1 MASPQVLD
9 AIRAQLAPHAPFAQ
23 MAPADLDRLVESVS
37 IVYFEP
43 GALIITP
50 DDGPPDACYIV
61 KQGVVRGERRSSVYS
76 QRNVELTA
84 GEMFPVGSVLT
95 DRPVLSHY
103 VALGD
108 VFLFKLPK
116 IDFLA
121 LVRASD
127 PFAVFCQRRLSALLD
142 LSQAQV
148 QAAYAQQATLT
159 QSLNMTLGNLVRRE
173 AIACTADDTLET
185 AFRTMERA
193 SVGSIIVIDDDM
205 AQADEPVVGILTR
218 ADLISKVILPQ
229 VPLSAPVRSVMTS
242 PVIMLDAR
250 ATAGDA
256 ILAMAQHGVKH
267 LPVVRG
273 ARVLG
278 VVSERDLFA
287 LQRLTVRQI
296 GDAIRN
302 AASPDVL
309 IQVADDIRHLSR
321 NLVAQGAGAG
331 QITSLISRLNDLLT
345 ARLVELI
352 APRFGVRLDEIC
364 WIALGSEGR
373 EEQTIATDQDNGLI
387 VADGAETPIAACLA
401 MAQAVN
407 QALDQAGYPLCKGGV
422 MAGNPQWCLHAAD
435 WREIFG
441 RWIDGA
447 DPEALLNASI
457 FFDLRAVAGGQL
469 LATELR
475 EFIARHAASQT
486 RFLKLLADSALR
498 NRAHQSR
505 AEKWGGSLLGS
516 LLGDDAEPV
525 DLKLHGTMAFVD
537 AARVYGLALGLDST
551 STVARLRGAADQNR
565 LPTVEV
571 NAWIDA
577 FQFLQ
582 LMRLR
587 VQHAGVEAE
596 NANRLDPTTLSDLDR
611 RILKEALR
619 LARTV
624 QQRLEIDYHA

>member
-1 MASPQVLD
+1 MTGVQTCALP
-9 AIRAQLAPHAPFAQ
+9 IY
-23 MAPADLDRLVESVS
+23 RLVESVS

-121 LVRASD
+121 LVRVSD
-127 PFAVFCQRRLSALLD
+127 PFAVFCRRRLSALLD

-352 APRFGVRLDEIC
+352 APRFSVRLDEIC
-364 WIALGSEGR
+364 WIALGSEGDR
-373 EEQTIATDQDNGLI
+373 KST
-387 VADGAETPIAACLA
+387 
-401 MAQAVN
+401 
-407 QALDQAGYPLCKGGV
+407 
-422 MAGNPQWCLHAAD
+422 
-435 WREIFG
+435 R
-441 RWIDGA
+441 
-447 DPEALLNASI
+447 LNSSHSSVS
-457 FFDLRAVAGGQL
+457 RMP
-469 LATELR
+469 
-475 EFIARHAASQT
+475 S
-486 RFLKLLADSALR
+486 SA
-498 NRAHQSR
+498 
-505 AEKWGGSLLGS
+505 
-516 LLGDDAEPV
+516 
-525 DLKLHGTMAFVD
+525 
-537 AARVYGLALGLDST
+537 
-551 STVARLRGAADQNR
+551 
-565 LPTVEV
+565 
-571 NAWIDA
+571 
-577 FQFLQ
+577 
-582 LMRLR
+582 
-587 VQHAGVEAE
+587 
-596 NANRLDPTTLSDLDR
+596 
-611 RILKEALR
+611 
-619 LARTV
+619 
-624 QQRLEIDYHA
+624 

>member
-1 MASPQVLD
+1 MASPQVME
-9 AIRAQLAPHAPFAQ
+9 AIRSQLARHAPFAQ
-23 MAPADLDRLVESVS
+23 MAAADLDALVERVSV
-37 IVYFEP
+37 VYYEP

-50 DDGPPDACYIV
+50 DDGPPSACYIV
-61 KQGVVRGERRSSVYS
+61 KQGVVRGERRSTLQP
-76 QRNVELTA
+76 QRNVELAA
-84 GEMFPVGSVLT
+84 GEMFPVGSLLA

-103 VALGD
+103 HALGD

-116 IDFLA
+116 SDFLS

-127 PFAVFCQRRLSALLD
+127 PFAVFCRRRLSALLD

-159 QSLNMTLGNLVRRE
+159 QSLNQTLGNLVRRQ
-173 AIACTADDTLET
+173 AITCAADDTLES
-185 AFRTMERA
+185 AFRTMEQA
-193 SVGSIIVIDDDM
+193 NVGSIVVTDDDM
-205 AQADEPVVGILTR
+205 AQADEPVIGILTR

-229 VPLSAPVRSVMTS
+229 VSLAAPVRDVMTS
-242 PVIMLDAR
+242 PVIVLDAR
-250 ATAGDA
+250 ATAADA
-256 ILAMAQHGVKH
+256 ILAMAQHGVRH

-302 AASPDVL
+302 AADPEVL
-309 IQVADDIRHLSR
+309 VQTADDIRSLSR
-321 NLVAQGAGAG
+321 NLVAQGVGAG
-331 QITSLISRLNDLLT
+331 QITSLISRLNDQLT
-345 ARLVELI
+345 ARLVDLI
-352 APRFGVRLDEIC
+352 APRHGVHLDEIC

-387 VADGAETPIAACLA
+387 LADDAQTSIEACLA
-401 MAQAVN
+401 MAREVN
-407 QALDQAGYPLCKGGV
+407 QALDRAGYPLCKGGV
-422 MAGNPQWCLHAAD
+422 MAGNPQWCLRAMD
-435 WREIFG
+435 WQETFA
-441 RWIDGA
+441 RWIDGG
-447 DPEALLNASI
+447 DPEALLNASV
-457 FFDLRAVAGGQL
+457 FFDLRAVAGTQL
-469 LATELR
+469 LAGDLR
-475 EFIARHAASQT
+475 AYIAEHAARNT
-486 RFLKLLADSALR
+486 RFLKQLSDSALR

-505 AEKWGGSLLGS
+505 AEKWGGHLLGS
-516 LLGDDAEPV
+516 LLGSDEDPV
-525 DLKLHGTMAFVD
+525 DLKLHGTMPFVD
-537 AARVYGLALGLDST
+537 AARVYALAEGLDT
-551 STVARLRGAADQNR
+551 TNTAQRLRGAAEQGR
-565 LPTVEV
+565 LPMVEV
-571 NAWIDA
+571 TAWIDA

-587 VQHAGVEAE
+587 VQHAAVDTGD
-596 NANRLDPTTLSDLDR
+596 ANRLDPTTLSDLDR

>member
-9 AIRAQLAPHAPFAQ
+9 AIRLQLAAHAPFAQ
-23 MAPADLDRLVESVS
+23 MAPADLDRLVERVS

-50 DDGPPDACYIV
+50 DDGPPGACYIV
-61 KQGVVRGERRSSVYS
+61 KQGVVRGERRSGLHPE
-76 QRNVELTA
+76 RNIELTA
-84 GEMFPVGSVLT
+84 GEMFPVGSLLAE
-95 DRPVLSHY
+95 RPVLSHY
-103 VALGD
+103 QALGD

-116 IDFLA
+116 ADFLG
-121 LVRASD
+121 LVRSSD
-127 PFAVFCQRRLSALLD
+127 PFAIFCRRRLSALLD

-173 AIACTADDTLET
+173 AITCTADDTLET

-193 SVGSIIVIDDDM
+193 NVGSIVVTDDDM
-205 AQADEPVVGILTR
+205 AQADEPVIGILTR

-229 VPLSAPVRSVMTS
+229 VALQAPVRAVMTT
-242 PVIMLDAR
+242 PVIVLDAR

-296 GDAIRN
+296 GDAIRA
-302 AASPDVL
+302 AASPEAL
-309 IQVADDIRHLSR
+309 TQAADDIRHLSR

-331 QITSLISRLNDLLT
+331 QITSLISRLNDQLT
-345 ARLVELI
+345 ARLVDLI

-387 VADGAETPIAACLA
+387 LADAAQTSIEACLA

-407 QALDQAGYPLCKGGV
+407 QALDRAGYPLCKGGV
-422 MAGNPQWCLHAAD
+422 MAGNPQWCLRAAD
-435 WREIFG
+435 WQAIFA
-441 RWIDGA
+441 RWIDGG

-457 FFDLRAVAGGQL
+457 FFDLRAVAGTFA
-469 LATELR
+469 LAGDLR
-475 EFIARHAASQT
+475 AFIATHAANQT

-516 LLGDDAEPV
+516 LLGDDAAPV

-537 AARVYGLALGLDST
+537 AARVYGLALGLDAT
-551 STVARLRGAADQNR
+551 GTVARLRGAAERGR
-565 LPTVEV
+565 LPKVEV

-587 VQHAGVEAE
+587 VQHAGVAAEA
-596 NANRLDPTTLSDLDR
+596 ANRLDPTTLSDLDR

-624 QQRLEIDYHA
+624 QQRLEIDHHA